1 MRVMSVVGARPQFVK
16 LAPIDWEFRRR
27 GIEHI
32 IVHTGQHYDANMS
45 DSFFAE
51 LDIAKPNFNL
61 HVGSGSHASQTAA
74 MLPPLEALY
83 LEHKPSWVLAYGD
96 TNSTLA
102 SAIVAAKVHQ
112 KLAHLEAGLRSFNR
126 AMPEEINRIV
136 TDHTSDLLLAPTQV
150 AMDHLKREGLENR
163 SVLVGD
169 VMTDICLATSEKYK
183 DQMNLNEEFN
193 LDKNYYLATIHRAEN
208 TDDPTKLASII
219 NLLESLGV
227 QVLLTMHPRLI
238 QKLEDHDISISAQNI
253 VKASPLTYPEMV
265 VATSNAMG
273 VITDSGGLQKEAFL
287 LKTPCVTLRSET
299 EWVETTKYGKNL
311 VGLNPSPNQV
321 NSFINEVNS
330 TRWGEEVPYGTG
342 NAASNVASELENRE
356 NEQTA

>member
-1 MRVMSVVGARPQFVK
+1 MSVVGARPQFVK

-61 HVGSGSHASQTAA
+61 HVGSGSHAFQTAA
-74 MLPPLEALY
+74 MLTPLEDLY
-83 LEHKPSWVLAYGD
+83 LECKPSWVLAYGD

-102 SAIVAAKVHQ
+102 SAIAAAKVHQ

-136 TDHTSDLLLAPTQV
+136 TDHTSDLLLAPTKV
-150 AMDHLKREGLENR
+150 AMDHLTREGLGDR
-163 SVLVGD
+163 SVLAGD
-169 VMTDICLATSEKYK
+169 VMTDICLATSEKHK
-183 DQMNLNEEFN
+183 GQMNLNEKFN
-193 LDKNYYLATIHRAEN
+193 LDRHYYLATIHRAEN
-208 TDDPTKLASII
+208 TDDPKKLKNII
-219 NLLESLGV
+219 NLLESLDV

-238 QKLEDHDISISAQNI
+238 QKLEEHGISISAQNI
-253 VKASPLTYPEMV
+253 IKANPLTYPEMV
-265 VATSNAMG
+265 VATSNAKG

-287 LKTPCVTLRSET
+287 LKTPCVTLRPET
-299 EWVETTKYGKNL
+299 EWVETSQYGKNL
-311 VGLNPSPNQV
+311 VGLNPSPDEVNAFMENV
-321 NSFINEVNS
+321 NSQD
-330 TRWGEEVPYGTG
+330 WGTQTPYGSG
-342 NAASNVASELENRE
+342 NAAGNVSRELENRA
-356 NEQTA
+356 NE